1 MPTAVISPGKVL
13 SGQVQ
18 PPPSKS
24 MGHRILIASALA
36 GGPLPEG
43 LGDSQDI
50 RATRACLSALGEGG
64 MDLPVLDCGESGS
77 TLRFFIPIALALR
90 GGGVFLGRGRLMER
104 PQGVYRELFLP
115 RGIRWEQS
123 GDRLTLQGRLAAGKF
138 SLPGGVSS
146 QFVTGLLFALPL
158 VEGESEL
165 VLTSPLESRGYVDMT
180 LAVLSGFGV
189 EAENQ
194 DYQRFRVPGGQRYAP
209 RAMEAEGDWSQA
221 AFWYAARFLGH
232 RVEVLGLSRD
242 SVQGDRVVLEYME
255 RLRGPG
261 EVSLDLSGCPDLAPP
276 LAAMAAVREG
286 TTRFTGAARLRMKE
300 SDRLSS
306 IAAALTALGVRA
318 EEGPDILT
326 VQGQRAL
333 TGGTV
338 DSCSDHRIAM
348 MAAVLATR
356 CQEPVTLTQP
366 QCVEKS
372 YPDFWMHYRML
383 GGEVYVI

>member
-165 VLTSPLESRGYVDMT
+165 VLTSQIGRASCRE
-180 LAVLSGFGV
+180 
-189 EAENQ
+189 
-194 DYQRFRVPGGQRYAP
+194 RV
-209 RAMEAEGDWSQA
+209 
-221 AFWYAARFLGH
+221 
-232 RVEVLGLSRD
+232 
-242 SVQGDRVVLEYME
+242 
-255 RLRGPG
+255 
-261 EVSLDLSGCPDLAPP
+261 
-276 LAAMAAVREG
+276 
-286 TTRFTGAARLRMKE
+286 
-300 SDRLSS
+300 
-306 IAAALTALGVRA
+306 
-318 EEGPDILT
+318 
-326 VQGQRAL
+326 
-333 TGGTV
+333 
-338 DSCSDHRIAM
+338 
-348 MAAVLATR
+348 
-356 CQEPVTLTQP
+356 
-366 QCVEKS
+366 
-372 YPDFWMHYRML
+372 
-383 GGEVYVI
+383 

>member
-209 RAMEAEGDWSQA
+209 RAMEAEGDWS
-221 AFWYAARFLGH
+221 
-232 RVEVLGLSRD
+232 RD

-286 TTRFTGAARLRMKE
+286 ITRFTGAARLRMKE

-356 CQEPVTLTQP
+356 CQDPVTLTQP